1 MNVLL
6 LSMPD
11 SFEHMPSLAIRM
23 PNGGLTSI
31 AGSVDAHHRVA
42 VADLILV
49 QRRVRET
56 VTRLVRDLDP
66 QVVGLSIMT
75 FQRRTAAGIMD
86 LVRSLKPGAKI
97 VVGGYDPSLAPEA
110 YETMSVDYLIRGEGE
125 VTFREL
131 LRAIERGTGF
141 ENISGLTYR
150 TQTYLNNDG
159 WVHNPVRAPHRL
171 ESAEIGLPRRDARVL
186 KGYTFLGRQVD
197 VIETS
202 RGCTYDCSFCSII
215 EMRGRN
221 FFTYSFDRVLADIR
235 DARDH
240 GARTI
245 FLVDDNIMLNVRRF
259 EALCEA
265 IIEAELNDIDYFVQ
279 AMTSSIANHGE
290 SLAPLM
296 KHAGFR
302 YVFLGI
308 ENILEGDLEFLHA
321 SAKNTARDNGRSTG
335 NATLQAIDYLH
346 RNDMYVVG
354 GLIVGNPGD
363 TRESIEANLEFARR
377 YVDWPYIQHPTPYPR
392 TPMTKDFRDQGLIQ
406 NERLEEYDGTTAV
419 VRTRHLPADE
429 VEFLRWKAERWMK
442 THHVPAVF
450 RHDPWFVLTH
460 ASKML
465 AHTFR
470 GSSIR
475 SALGLEDERKV
486 FERYRAIRKAERE
499 YV

>member
-31 AGSVDAHHRVA
+31 AGNVDPHHRVA

-49 QRRVRET
+49 QRSVRET
-56 VTRLVRDLDP
+56 VTRLLRELKP
-66 QVVGLSIMT
+66 EVVGLSVMT
-75 FQRRTAAGIMD
+75 FQRPTAAR
-86 LVRSLKPGAKI
+86 LVELIRSLQPTAKI
-97 VVGGYDPSLAPEA
+97 VVGGYDPSLAAEA
-110 YETMSVDYLIRGEGE
+110 YEPMKVDYLIRGEGE

-131 LRAIERGTGF
+131 LRSIEQGGRLDDVCGLSHRGTNG
-141 ENISGLTYR
+141 SAQR
-150 TQTYLNNDG
+150 
-159 WVHNPVRAPHRL
+159 WVHNPSRPPHRL
-171 ESAEIGLPRRDARVL
+171 ESGEIKLPKRDARVIA
-186 KGYTFLGRQVD
+186 GYTFLGRQVD

-235 DARDH
+235 DARGH

-245 FLVDDNIMLNVRRF
+245 FLVDDNIMLNVKRF

-265 IIEAELNDIDYFVQ
+265 IIAAGLNHIDYFLQ

-296 KHAGFR
+296 KRAGFR

-308 ENILEGDLEFLHA
+308 ENILEGDLEFLRA
-321 SAKNTARDNGRSTG
+321 SAKNTARDNGRATG

-346 RNDMYVVG
+346 RNQMYVVG

-406 NERLEEYDGTTAV
+406 NERVEEYDGTTAV
-419 VRTRHLPADE
+419 VRTKHLSAEE

-442 THHVPAVF
+442 TRHVPAVF

-460 ASKML
+460 SPKML

-486 FERYRAIRKAERE
+486 FERYRAIRKVERE